1 MWIYFAAVLCQK
13 YIDYS
18 DNNYQRV
25 IDARLPPYRLL
36 QIHQNSS
43 TDDSGETLNLIC
55 VTRTR
60 RRRTFTFVKFC
71 GHAHR
76 VLVVKYIHHTRLLL
90 EVSGNKRW
98 LTLRLLLQYLCKVF
112 IFGLLYTIHF
122 CFTHFRS
129 TAIVF
134 LLLLFVCFLK
144 MMLLLSLP
152 PPFLPENKY
161 KIKRQI
167 SDQSISE

>member
-1 MWIYFAAVLCQK
+1 MPIVFSQ
-13 YIDYS
+13 S
-18 DNNYQRV
+18 NT
-25 IDARLPPYRLL
+25 
-36 QIHQNSS
+36 S
-43 TDDSGETLNLIC
+43 
-55 VTRTR
+55 
-60 RRRTFTFVKFC
+60 
-71 GHAHR
+71 
-76 VLVVKYIHHTRLLL
+76 IHHTRLLL

-144 MMLLLSLP
+144 MMFLFFSTPPILPFYLRINIKSSDRSVTKAYLS
-152 PPFLPENKY
+152 
-161 KIKRQI
+161 KRGSRAGRAVFNTTMTKTWQTM
-167 SDQSISE
+167 DAKQQTATGNRQPA